1 MYYEPY
7 ALKILKDKHNKL
19 MNDPNTTILHLKG
32 TYKGVYSGEIY
43 NIDGVYMLK
52 HEHSEI
58 YTCYPMTEPNE
69 YGYNGDC
76 HCIKKRDIIG
86 LCQEIIRAKEPEK
99 RQKHGLIYLDGKNE
113 NQPAD
118 TFNGTLLY
126 VVIMLLLTVFND
138 RIIGWIG
145 ATVFYLIWKSSKYN

>member
-7 ALKILKDKHNKL
+7 SLKILKNKHNKML
-19 MNDPNTTILHLKG
+19 NDPHTTILYLKG
-32 TYKGVYSGEIY
+32 SFKIERTGEIRY
-43 NIDGVYMLK
+43 VDGEYMLK

-58 YTCYPMTEPNE
+58 YMCYPTKEPNE

-76 HCIKKRDIIG
+76 YCIKKRDIIG
-86 LCQEIIRAKEPEK
+86 LCQNVIRASEPEK
-99 RQKHGLIYLDGKNE
+99 WQKQNFIYLDGKNE
-113 NQPAD
+113 NQPVD

-126 VVIMLLLTVFND
+126 VVVMLLLTIFND

-145 ATVFYLIWKSSKYN
+145 ATVFYLIWKSSRYN

>member
-1 MYYEPY
+1 
-7 ALKILKDKHNKL
+7 
-19 MNDPNTTILHLKG
+19 
-32 TYKGVYSGEIY
+32 
-43 NIDGVYMLK
+43 
-52 HEHSEI
+52 
-58 YTCYPMTEPNE
+58 MTEPNE
-69 YGYNGDC
+69 YGYTGDC
-76 HCIKKRDIIG
+76 HCIQKRDIIG
-86 LCQEIIRAKEPEK
+86 LCQEIISAKEPET

-126 VVIMLLLTVFND
+126 VVIMLLLPVFND